1 MAAPVGILTNL
12 VAVPLAALA
21 VPAIGITL
29 LAGTAA
35 FALGRFLAGG
45 TGLILDGLDVV
56 ARAAAA
62 IPGGHALVPADQAV
76 AWTLAA
82 IAAGAV
88 AAASARRPEARARPG
103 RRERRRLRPRAMA
116 LGTALA
122 LLLLWPVAL
131 RVAGAGSMD
140 IWAIDVGQGDALAI
154 RSPAGRWLL
163 VDAGPR
169 DERFDAGKARV
180 VPFLLAHGVRR
191 LEALVLTHP
200 DADHIGGA
208 PAVLDA
214 IPVAAVLEP
223 GVPAGRPL
231 YLEALRTARRRG
243 TRWLAARDGRELRLD
258 GMLLRVLSPRPES
271 LDGAVEVN
279 EVSVVFSLEYGSFRA
294 LFMGDAPTD
303 AEAALVADH
312 PGTLLR
318 AALIKIGHHGSAT
331 STGDALLEAAEPRG
345 ALISVGRHNRFG
357 HPTPATLHRLARR
370 GIRVW
375 RTDVAGTL
383 HVRAVAAGGWRV
395 ETAR

>member
-1 MAAPVGILTNL
+1 MAI
-12 VAVPLAALA
+12 
-21 VPAIGITL
+21 
-29 LAGTAA
+29 GTAA
-35 FALGRFLAGG
+35 
-45 TGLILDGLDVV
+45 
-56 ARAAAA
+56 
-62 IPGGHALVPADQAV
+62 
-76 AWTLAA
+76 
-82 IAAGAV
+82 
-88 AAASARRPEARARPG
+88 
-103 RRERRRLRPRAMA
+103 
-116 LGTALA
+116 A

-131 RVAGAGSMD
+131 RVAGAGTLD

-180 VPFLLAHGVRR
+180 VPFLLAHGVHRV
-191 LEALVLTHP
+191 EALVLTHP

-214 IPVAAVLEP
+214 IPVEEVLEP
-223 GVPAGRPL
+223 GMPAGRPL
-231 YLEALRTARRRG
+231 YLEALRAARLHG

-258 GMLLRVLSPRPES
+258 GMLLRVLSPPA
-271 LDGAVEVN
+271 GAVASTGDFN
-279 EVSVVFSLEYGSFRA
+279 EVSVVFSLEYGTFRA

-303 AEAALVADH
+303 AEAALVASH
-312 PGTLLR
+312 PGSVLH

-331 STGDALLEAAEPRG
+331 STGNALLDAAEPRG

-357 HPTPATLHRLARR
+357 HPAPSTLNRLARR
-370 GIRVW
+370 GVRVW